1 MPADY
6 PTVRPLQMLDF
17 KNQAKLDSR
26 FNFFCSTSR
35 SYIDASGIM
44 RIAEAD
50 QMRPAYNPSTGEYL
64 GLLMESPSTNLLP
77 WSNDITASGW
87 YYAPQNGPVS
97 SGYIGI
103 GATSSA
109 YRIAEGTVPGSWY
122 VATTV
127 AISASKN
134 IAASVFV
141 KSDGVNRGYLQVYG
155 VDGSGLVKG
164 NVIAYFDL
172 QRNTVF
178 PENYGV
184 NTLAASIERMKNGW
198 YRVGCMG
205 PMASGATLGVLNL
218 ALQDDSGSLFYQG
231 QGRGLLTDGF
241 QVEQGATN
249 AYVSSFIATSG
260 AAATRSLEYLES
272 KSSEFDNWYTQSGL
286 TFYCESIVD
295 NNDFFGLGRFI
306 MQAINTNTLARA
318 ELRVLADPT
327 LGSFVGASLA
337 SGVANDFSPSPL
349 IGIGNGLQGWEN
361 PTSGNGTSKP
371 QVVKTAFSFSSSGLA
386 LAYNNNQ
393 LVKNWFYSPTQQVIT
408 GSGLVPSGINRMTFQ
423 SAGAGKVILRRAA
436 IYPLLND
443 SSTLLITA

>member
-1 MPADY
+1 MPAGY
-6 PTVRPLQMLDF
+6 PTVMPLQTLDF

-26 FNFFCSTSR
+26 FNFFCSTPR

-44 RIAEAD
+44 RIAGVDE
-50 QMRPAYNPSTGEYL
+50 MRPSHNPSTGEYL

-77 WSNDITASGW
+77 WSNNITAPGW

-103 GATSSA
+103 GSTPSA

-127 AISASKN
+127 AISGN
-134 IAASVFV
+134 GNVAASVFV
-141 KSDGVNRGYLQVYG
+141 KSDGVNRGYLQIYG
-155 VDGSGLVKG
+155 VDGSSVAKG
-164 NVIAYFDL
+164 NVVAYFNL
-172 QRNTVF
+172 QRNTIT

-184 NTLAASIERMKNGW
+184 NTLAAFIEPMKNGW
-198 YRVGCMG
+198 YRIGCMG
-205 PMASGATLGVLNL
+205 PMASGTILGVLGL
-218 ALQDDSGSLFYQG
+218 VLQDDSGSLFYKG
-231 QGRGLLTDGF
+231 NGRGLLTDGF

-260 AAATRSLEYLES
+260 AAATRSLEYLET
-272 KSSEFDNWYTQSGL
+272 KPGEFDTWYTQSGL
-286 TFYCESIVD
+286 TFYCESVVD
-295 NNDFFGLGRFI
+295 NNDFYGLGRFI
-306 MQAINTNTLARA
+306 MQSINTNTLARA

-327 LGSFVGASLA
+327 LGSFVSASLA
-337 SGVANDFSPSPL
+337 SGVANDFTPSPL
-349 IGIGNGLQGWEN
+349 IGIGNGLQSWEN
-361 PTSGNGTSKP
+361 PVSGNGTSRP
-371 QVVKTAFSFSSSGLA
+371 QVFRAAFSFSSSGLA

-408 GSGLVPSGINRMTFQ
+408 GSGLVPSGINRMTLQ
-423 SAGAGKVILRRAA
+423 SANAGKVILRRAT

-443 SSTLLITA
+443 SSTLLITK